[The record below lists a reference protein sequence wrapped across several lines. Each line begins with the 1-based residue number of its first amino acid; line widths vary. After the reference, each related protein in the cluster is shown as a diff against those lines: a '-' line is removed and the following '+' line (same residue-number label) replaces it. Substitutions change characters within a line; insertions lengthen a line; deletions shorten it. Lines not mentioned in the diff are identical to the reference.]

1 MTFITKYRICTQFS
15 KALFLVAIV
24 FAASSC
30 SDVKVGSDEAV
41 VTLSCKSFYTDSPA
55 NQNNCMRTAVPT
67 RAISAGT
74 ENTVQDLTVYIFNS
88 DGDVIGHNYSSYS
101 IDSQS
106 TISMSIT
113 TRAATGCTIYAVANA
128 GPGTF
133 SGVYNKASFDKQYT
147 SITSG
152 HASDLASQSDYA
164 IMFGKMTPVSISSGA
179 NSLGTITLDRLLSK
193 ITFHIIP
200 HNADTA
206 WPITITGYQL
216 HNVPLKCYYSDTHD
230 VNTTQLTSYG
240 DFYPVT
246 PTSDNTD
253 GKTLTFTYYVYEN
266 QAGTNPAA
274 TNWKLRNKTNH
285 TAKTSYL
292 TVTAQTAIWK
302 STYYIYLGG
311 KNLTASGTGSS
322 GSTYD
327 YTDYNLYRN
336 TNYTVTVNINGS
348 GASEDD
354 VRVDYDAN
362 IYFGTPGI
370 SDWTPTSIDV
380 NM

>member
-30 SDVKVGSDEAV
+30 SDEKVGTDEAV
-41 VTLSCKSFYTDSPA
+41 VTLSCKSFYADSLA

-67 RAISAGT
+67 RAISTST
-74 ENTVQDLTVYIFNS
+74 ENIVQDLTVYIFNS
-88 DGDVIGHNYSSYS
+88 AGDVIGHDYSSYS
-101 IDSQS
+101 IDSQT

-128 GPGTF
+128 GSGTF
-133 SGVYNKASFDKQYT
+133 KGVYNKALFDEKYA
-147 SITSG
+147 SIAG
-152 HASDLASQSDYA
+152 ASDLETQSDYA
-164 IMFGKMTPVSISSGA
+164 IMFGKMTDVNISSGA
-179 NSLGTITLDRLLSK
+179 NNLGTITLDRLLSK
-193 ITFHIIP
+193 ITFKIIP
-200 HNADTA
+200 HNAVTA

-216 HNVPLKCYYSDTHD
+216 HHVPLECYYSDTHN

-240 DFYPVT
+240 DFAAVT
-246 PTSDNTD
+246 PTSNNTD

-285 TAKTSYL
+285 TAKASYL
-292 TVTAQTAIWK
+292 TVNAQTAIWK

-311 KNLTASGTGSS
+311 KNLTASDTGSS

-370 SDWTPTSIDV
+370 SSWTPTTIDV

>member
-1 MTFITKYRICTQFS
+1 MTFITKYRIWTHFS
-15 KALFLVAIV
+15 KALFLMAIV
-24 FAASSC
+24 FAVSSC
-30 SDVKVGSDEAV
+30 SDENVGPDEAV
-41 VTLSCKSFYTDSPA
+41 VTLSCKSFYADSPA
-55 NQNNCMRTAVPT
+55 NQNNSMRSAIST
-67 RAISAGT
+67 RAISGST
-74 ENTVQDLTVYIFNS
+74 ENIVQDLTVYIFNTA
-88 DGDVIGHNYSSYS
+88 GDVIGHNYSSYS
-101 IDSQS
+101 IDSQT

-113 TRAATGCTIYAVANA
+113 TRAADDCTIYAVANA

-133 SGVYNKASFDKQYT
+133 AGVYNKALFDEKYA

-152 HASDLASQSDYA
+152 HAADLATQSDYA
-164 IMFGKMTPVSISSGA
+164 IMFGKMTKVKISSGA

-193 ITFHIIP
+193 ITFKIIP
-200 HNADTA
+200 KNTDTS

-216 HNVPLKCYYSDTHD
+216 HHVPLSCYYSDTHD
-230 VNTTQLTSYG
+230 AVSTQLTSYG
-240 DFYPVT
+240 DFAAVA

-266 QAGTNPAA
+266 QAGTNTAA
-274 TNWKLRNKTNH
+274 TNWNLRNKTNH
-285 TAKTSYL
+285 PSNASYL
-292 TVTAQTAIWK
+292 TVNAQTAIWK

-311 KNLTASGTGSS
+311 KNLTASDSGSS

-327 YTDYNLYRN
+327 YTDFNIYRN

-348 GASEDD
+348 GASD

-370 SDWTPTSIDV
+370 SSWTPTTIDV